1 MYRLLG
7 EVPVEA
13 ADPLGA
19 PPAKDH
25 YLLIRIVADVHPA
38 LWPIVV
44 NVEVENYRA
53 AICVHLDLQD
63 AVATLHLEVFG
74 VFLAIVF
81 EPGSAREAQ
90 PLLPRP
96 RVRSF
101 VILRTHWCFLPGITA
116 IRPPWPRQRVK
127 VMRLY

>member
-1 MYRLLG
+1 MNRLLG

-13 ADPLGA
+13 ADPLVA
-19 PPAKDH
+19 RPAKDQH
-25 YLLIRIVADVHPA
+25 LVIRIVADVHPE
-38 LWPIVV
+38 LWPVIV

-74 VFLAIVF
+74 IFLAIVL
-81 EPGSAREAQ
+81 EPRPVREAQ
-90 PLLPRP
+90 ALFPRT

-101 VILRTHWCFLPGITA
+101 VILRTHSCVLPGITA
-116 IRPPWPRQRVK
+116 FRPQWPPPGG
-127 VMRLY
+127 

>member
-1 MYRLLG
+1 MNWLLG

-13 ADPLGA
+13 ADPLVA
-19 PPAKDH
+19 RPTKNQH
-25 YLLIRIVADVHPA
+25 LVIRIVADVHPE

-44 NVEVENYRA
+44 NVEVENYWA

-81 EPGSAREAQ
+81 EPRSAREAQ
-90 PLLPRP
+90 ALLPRT

-101 VILRTHWCFLPGITA
+101 VILRTHSCFL
-116 IRPPWPRQRVK
+116 
-127 VMRLY
+127 LE